1 MAEKKKRELTE
12 LQKRFLDVLFT
23 EAEGNL
29 SRAKELAGYSDNTST
44 SEIVAS
50 LSDEIAEQAL
60 RSLAGQSAE
69 AMYGLLSVLRQPNQL
84 GAANRLKAAAQILDR
99 AGIVKKNETI
109 DLKVPETGIVI
120 LPAKK
125 TLKEDVSVKNIEDT
139 KEDT

>member
-1 MAEKKKRELTE
+1 
-12 LQKRFLDVLFT
+12 T